1 MERILQAAK
10 RRKKGRRMG
19 EPRVV
24 SREEVE
30 GMDLDVRVELIRALI
45 PLGLLGV
52 DEMLKAELEELA
64 GARYARKTEGR
75 KPRRHGTNR
84 GSVRLAGQWVPI
96 RVPRER
102 GEGGEVPL
110 QSYRALRERE
120 GAVDER
126 LLRGVLYGLSCRNY
140 ERAALEVPGALGLA
154 KSSVSR
160 AFVEASAARLRA
172 FQERDLSGEDF
183 VALFLDGK
191 SFAADQMLIAL
202 GVTMGGEKRLVGFVQ
217 SDTENSKVLAPFF
230 RSLLERGLDISRGL
244 LVVLDGGKGLRKGVE
259 LAFNRGG
266 RRALVQRCHWHK
278 RENVVKPLAK
288 GEQGMWRKRLARAW
302 ERPTYGE
309 ARSALLALHRELEER
324 NLSAAGSLEEGFEE
338 TLTLHRLGVFALLG
352 RSLKTT
358 NCIESVLSRVEER
371 CAKVDHWRNSGQKHR
386 WLAASLLDI
395 EPRLKRIKGYRHLPK
410 LREAIQRE
418 LEIAKENAASEEA
431 A

>member
-1 MERILQAAK
+1 MGILQQAV
-10 RRKKGRRMG
+10 RRRKGRRMG
-19 EPRVV
+19 KPRVV

-30 GMDLDVRVELIRALI
+30 CMDLEGRIELIRALI
-45 PLGLLGV
+45 PLGLVQVG
-52 DEMLKAELEELA
+52 EMLEAEVGELA
-64 GARYARKTEGR
+64 GARYARKTEAFR
-75 KPRRHGTNR
+75 LRRHGSNR
-84 GSVRLAGQWVPI
+84 GSVRLAGQWVPV
-96 RVPRER
+96 RVPRVR
-102 GEGGEVPL
+102 GEAGEIAL
-110 QSYRALRERE
+110 SSYRALRERD

-140 ERAALEVPGALGLA
+140 ERVALEVPGALGLA

-191 SFAADQMLIAL
+191 SFAEDQMVIAL
-202 GVTMGGEKRLVGFVQ
+202 GVTMGGEKRLLGFVQ
-217 SDTENSKVLAPFF
+217 SDTESSKVLAPFL
-230 RSLLERGLDISRGL
+230 RGLLERGLDVSQGI
-244 LVVLDGGKGLRKGVE
+244 LVVVDGGKGLRKAVE

-278 RENVVKPLAK
+278 RENVVKPLPK
-288 GEQGMWRKRLARAW
+288 GEQRMWRGRLARAW

-309 ARSALLALHRELEER
+309 ARSALVRLHRELEER
-324 NLSAAGSLEEGFEE
+324 NLSATGSLEEGFEE

-358 NCIESVLSRVEER
+358 NCIESVLSGVEGY
-371 CAKVDHWRNSGQKHR
+371 CAKVDHWTNSRQKHR

-395 EPRLKRIKGYRHLPK
+395 EPRLRRIKGYRHLPR
-410 LREAIQRE
+410 LREALQRE
-418 LEIAKENAASEEA
+418 MKIENERKTSREA